1 MKELRP
7 SDGILCANCAT
18 PLEGA
23 YCHACGQS
31 VKSVIRP
38 VSGMLEDAMDIAFH
52 VDERVIHTLP
62 PLYLKPGFLTLEY
75 FAGRRV
81 RYVAPFRLM
90 FVFCLLSFFL
100 LHLAVESSAD
110 HMNLSPSAAGPEAF
124 ADASTAGQVRDA
136 YRKQSIETAE
146 TIDDPA
152 VPEAAKVGL
161 RVADEALRASANA
174 RLAQLGAPPMPA
186 PVAAAPGSTNPVE
199 QKLATAGRQKSEH
212 SKFLDDNE
220 PVHISWL
227 PDMANAR
234 LTIALAHMRTNI
246 NQVRSPNKTER
257 HEAAFRMV
265 DGAFG
270 VLPQTMFIMLPVFA
284 VLLKLVYLFRRR
296 LYMEHIIVSLHSH
309 AFLFLSLFLMTLVGM
324 VAGWVQPHVAWAAT
338 GLHWLMWVMAAWI
351 PVYLLMTQ
359 KRVYRQGWPM
369 TLLKFWFVGSCYFW
383 LLGFALAAAMLVTL
397 AH

>member
-1 MKELRP
+1 MKELTP

-18 PLEGA
+18 PLQGEF
-23 YCHACGQS
+23 CHECGQS

-62 PLYLKPGFLTLEY
+62 PLYVKPGFLTLEY

-100 LHLAVESSAD
+100 LHLAIESSAGSV
-110 HMNLSPSAAGPEAF
+110 NLGPSTVGAGAF
-124 ADASTAGQVRDA
+124 ADAKTADQVRVS
-136 YRKQSIETAE
+136 YNEQSEDNNKAIN
-146 TIDDPA
+146 DP
-152 VPEAAKVGL
+152 VIPEAAKAGL
-161 RVADEALRASANA
+161 RVANETLLASANA
-174 RLAQLGAPPMPA
+174 RLAQLGAPPISAPA
-186 PVAAAPGSTNPVE
+186 ATAPATAHPLE
-199 QKLATAGRQKSEH
+199 QKLADAGQTKAQRSRW
-212 SKFLDDNE
+212 LDKND
-220 PVHISWL
+220 PIHIAWL

-234 LTIALAHMRTNI
+234 LTVAVNHMRTNI
-246 NQVRSPNKTER
+246 NQMDSKNPTES
-257 HEAAFRMV
+257 HEAASRMI
-265 DGAFG
+265 DGAFS
-270 VLPQTMFIMLPVFA
+270 VLPQTMFFMLPVFA
-284 VLLKLVYLFRRR
+284 LLLKVVYLFRRR

-309 AFLFLSLFLMTLVGM
+309 AFLFLSLFLMILTGM
-324 VAGWVQPHVAWAAT
+324 VADWVQPHAAWLGS
-338 GLHWLMWVMAAWI
+338 GLYWLIWAMAAWI
-351 PVYLLMTQ
+351 PVYLLLTQ

-383 LLGFALAAAMLVTL
+383 LLGFALVAVMLITL

>member
-1 MKELRP
+1 MKELTP

-18 PLEGA
+18 PLQGEF
-23 YCHACGQS
+23 CHECGQS

-62 PLYLKPGFLTLEY
+62 PLYIKPGFLTLEY

-100 LHLAVESSAD
+100 LHLAIESSAGSV
-110 HMNLSPSAAGPEAF
+110 NLGPSTVGAEAF
-124 ADASTAGQVRDA
+124 ADAKTADEVKSSYMEQLKDN
-136 YRKQSIETAE
+136 AE
-146 TIDDPA
+146 TMDDP
-152 VPEAAKVGL
+152 VIPEAAKAGL
-161 RVADEALRASANA
+161 RVANEALLAGANA
-174 RLAQLGAPPMPA
+174 RLAQLGAPPLPA
-186 PVAAAPGSTNPVE
+186 P
-199 QKLATAGRQKSEH
+199 LATAPATPHPMEEKLADAGQAKTGR
-212 SKFLDDNE
+212 SKWLDNNE
-220 PVHISWL
+220 PVHIAWL

-234 LTIALAHMRTNI
+234 LTVASNHMRTNLK
-246 NQVRSPNKTER
+246 QVRSKNQTER
-257 HEAAFRMV
+257 HEAASRLI

-270 VLPQTMFIMLPVFA
+270 VLPQTMFLMLPVFA
-284 VLLKLVYLFRRR
+284 LLLKVVYLFRRR

-309 AFLFLSLFLMTLVGM
+309 AFLFLSLLLMVLTGM
-324 VAGWVQPHVAWAAT
+324 VADWVQPHAAWASS
-338 GLHWLMWVMAAWI
+338 GLQWLTWAMAAWI
-351 PVYLLMTQ
+351 PVYLLLTQ

-383 LLGFALAAAMLVTL
+383 LLLLALFTAMLISL